1 MTFAGLI
8 DSAGFTQ
15 ITFSAPRASEGI
27 LFDRLRFGGTPG
39 GVVPE
44 PAAWAMMII
53 GFGAAGSMIRRR
65 KAVVA

>member
-15 ITFSAPRASEGI
+15 ITFSATASEGI

-44 PAAWAMMII
+44 PATWAMMII

-65 KAVVA
+65 KALAA